1 MFVNAA
7 PATADR
13 SPADPATDLAQRD
26 PVRGRLAGLVRKL
39 MDFGR
44 DLIATLQSRDP
55 PDPPLDVAH
64 RFGGATLAL
73 IIARIT
79 RGLMIAAALE
89 RRLLHPRPRSA
100 GETKPTKPRAQP
112 ASRRPRLS
120 EDEELLGELP
130 SAREIAAR
138 IRSRKTGAVI
148 ADICRDLGIATD
160 HPLWR
165 EIHKAILSHGGSMV
179 KVMNVWFRRAR
190 QAAHLPVPPEDA
202 AAYDRLLAA
211 YARPP

>member
-13 SPADPATDLAQRD
+13 AQDLAQRD
-26 PVRGRLAGLVRKL
+26 PERGRLLGLVRKL
-39 MDFGR
+39 MDYGR
-44 DLIATLQSRDP
+44 GLVATLQNRNTP
-55 PDPPLDVAH
+55 EPPLGVAH
-64 RFGGATLAL
+64 RFGTLTLAL

-79 RGLMIAAALE
+79 RGLMIAAAFE
-89 RRLLHPRPRSA
+89 RRLLHPRPQPPRPSERPA
-100 GETKPTKPRAQP
+100 TPRASPSPRQP
-112 ASRRPRLS
+112 RP
-120 EDEELLGELP
+120 DEEAELLGPLP
-130 SAREIAAR
+130 SARQIAAR
-138 IRSRKTGAVI
+138 IRKQRPGAVI

-179 KVMNVWFRRAR
+179 KVMDVWFRRAR

>member
-1 MFVNAA
+1 MNAA
-7 PATADR
+7 PATADLAR
-13 SPADPATDLAQRD
+13 DPVQRD
-26 PVRGRLAGLVRKL
+26 PDRGPLLGLVRKL
-39 MDFGR
+39 IYVGR
-44 DLIATLQSRDP
+44 DLLATLQGP
-55 PDPPLDVAH
+55 NAAAPPLH
-64 RFGGATLAL
+64 ITRRFGGVALAL

-100 GETKPTKPRAQP
+100 GQTKPTKPRAQP
-112 ASRRPRLS
+112 ASRHPRLN
-120 EDEELLGELP
+120 EDEELLGNLP